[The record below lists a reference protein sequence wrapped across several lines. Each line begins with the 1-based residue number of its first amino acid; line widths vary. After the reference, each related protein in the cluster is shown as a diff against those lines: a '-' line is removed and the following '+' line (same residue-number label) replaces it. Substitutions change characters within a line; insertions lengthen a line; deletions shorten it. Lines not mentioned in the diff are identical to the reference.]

1 MGDHVNWLKKPGF
14 VLTVLFLSL
23 GLNCVGLG
31 LLMSPAVQ
39 FLLRDHPVLDQ
50 IRQVMASIP
59 PDMRKAMREELE
71 SHHDEMRAAR
81 KDLRATRQEIAV
93 LIQQPQLDEVALR
106 VKLATVR
113 EKTAAMQAV
122 VQDSFVA
129 VLKSLPAAEREKHVK
144 DILRKIQPGLESSI
158 VPSHERPSVDD
169 GAAVHVP
176 DKARSQSSSPLPGD
190 HQ

>member
-1 MGDHVNWLKKPGF
+1 MGDHVTWLKKPGF

-31 LLMSPAVQ
+31 MIMSPAVQ

-50 IRQVMASIP
+50 IRHVMASIP

-71 SHHDEMRAAR
+71 SHHDEMRAMR
-81 KDLRATRQEIAV
+81 KDLRTTRQEIAV
-93 LIQQPQLDEVALR
+93 LIQQPQFDEALLR
-106 VKLATVR
+106 TKLATVR

-129 VLKSLPAAEREKHVK
+129 VLKNLPAAEREKHVK
-144 DILRKIQPGLESSI
+144 DILRKIQPGIESSTI
-158 VPSHERPSVDD
+158 PPHERPSADD
-169 GAAVHVP
+169 GAAVRVP
-176 DKARSQSSSPLPGD
+176 NKTNSQSSSPLSGD

>member
-1 MGDHVNWLKKPGF
+1 MGDHVTWLKKPGF

-50 IRQVMASIP
+50 IRHVMASVP
-59 PDMRKAMREELE
+59 PEMRKAMREQME

-81 KDLRATRQEIAV
+81 KDLRTTRQEIAV
-93 LIQQPQLDEVALR
+93 LIQQPQLDEAALR
-106 VKLATVR
+106 TKLAVVR

-129 VLKSLPAAEREKHVK
+129 VLKNLPAAEREKHVK
-144 DILRKIQPGLESSI
+144 DILRKIQPGLESSTF
-158 VPSHERPSVDD
+158 PPRERPSADD
-169 GAAVHVP
+169 EAVVHAP
-176 DKARSQSSSPLPGD
+176 DKANSPSSSPLPGD